1 MMRSSRYLAGFV
13 AIVGLAAIASAA
25 GAATTIKHHH
35 PLHRHGYSIDSRPA
49 AFPNYIDT
57 GSDRN
62 PGGDNLY
69 FTDTKSPL
77 RLNEPGPYI
86 IGPAYFQ
93 RWWD

>member
-1 MMRSSRYLAGFV
+1 MMRSSRGLTGFV
-13 AIVGLAAIASAA
+13 AIVGLAAFTSAA
-25 GAATTIKHHH
+25 AAAPIKHHR
-35 PLHRHGYSIDSRPA
+35 PVHRGYAVDNRPV
-49 AFPNYIDT
+49 AFPRYIDA

-69 FTDTKSPL
+69 FTDTKSPF

>member
-1 MMRSSRYLAGFV
+1 MVRSHRRLIGFV
-13 AIVGLAAIASAA
+13 ALLGFTASAASA
-25 GAATTIKHHH
+25 GAATIKRHH
-35 PLHRHGYSIDSRPA
+35 PQHRHSVVAASREPR
-49 AFPNYIDT
+49 FPVYIDE

-69 FTDTKSPL
+69 FTDTKSPF
-77 RLNEPGPYI
+77 RLNEHNSYI